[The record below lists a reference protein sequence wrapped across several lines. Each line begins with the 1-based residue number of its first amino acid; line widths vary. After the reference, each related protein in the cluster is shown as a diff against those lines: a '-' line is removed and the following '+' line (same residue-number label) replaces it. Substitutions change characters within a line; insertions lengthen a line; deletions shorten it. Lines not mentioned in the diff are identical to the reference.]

1 METDT
6 DQEESEKMKGS
17 KGQFYYYDNDDNI
30 VLCRLE
36 EWEEEDDRWKIKVWE
51 PPWGTWGIGYTT
63 ILDENLNEWK
73 LLPQEE
79 GKRLA
84 IKWELKR

>member
-1 METDT
+1 
-6 DQEESEKMKGS
+6 MKGS

-36 EWEEEDDRWKIKVWE
+36 EWEDDRWKIQTWE
-51 PPWGTWGIGYTT
+51 PQWGSSDIGYTT
-63 ILDENLNEWK
+63 ILDENLNKWK

-84 IKWELKR
+84 IKWKLKR